1 MGEESCTILRTYFAM
16 VQQGIRGALPCA
28 CVTVLPCKA
37 VLRCMAAFTALRT
50 YFAMPKDHI
59 FQ

>member
-1 MGEESCTILRTYFAM
+1 
-16 VQQGIRGALPCA
+16 LPCA